1 MKCKFEGVEVYYEVF
16 GTGEDDTP
24 LVFLHGWGG
33 STKSFEYFAK
43 AMCSCRKVVLID
55 LPPFGNSTE
64 SKNVWT
70 VEKYAQ
76 CVLEILNQIGAKRC
90 DIVAHS
96 FGGRVAILHEKELVL
111 NQDDTKN
118 ILTVVQLVRQIA
130 ANSYL
135 DTLTPGVINNSQE
148 SFNTVQQQVTIDASF
163 PSVSDRNEIEQAFN
177 NLVNRAAQHA
187 FKNKK

>member
-1 MKCKFEGVEVYYEVF
+1 M
-16 GTGEDDTP
+16 
-24 LVFLHGWGG
+24 
-33 STKSFEYFAK
+33 
-43 AMCSCRKVVLID
+43 KVV
-55 LPPFGNSTE
+55 E
-64 SKNVWT
+64 
-70 VEKYAQ
+70 
-76 CVLEILNQIGAKRC
+76 
-90 DIVAHS
+90 
-96 FGGRVAILHEKELVL
+96 L

>member
-1 MKCKFEGVEVYYEVF
+1 MSYFVGSQSDAGFAAWKKKIATSPQQFESGGY
-16 GTGEDDTP
+16 TGSWD
-24 LVFLHGWGG
+24 
-33 STKSFEYFAK
+33 
-43 AMCSCRKVVLID
+43 
-55 LPPFGNSTE
+55 E
-64 SKNVWT
+64 S
-70 VEKYAQ
+70 
-76 CVLEILNQIGAKRC
+76 
-90 DIVAHS
+90 
-96 FGGRVAILHEKELVL
+96 GRVAILHEKELVL

-163 PSVSDRNEIEQAFN
+163 PNVSDRNEIEQAFN